1 VGTTTIRLI
10 KDRLIDEIINL
21 QEGIYDMI
29 YDLDIIA
36 KEITDQLKEMGLI
49 WDAIE
54 EQFQLLVLNLIV
66 KNAIEM
72 GFLDIEREKLM
83 EVITQ
88 SHKLS
93 MSKEGKLLQKN
104 IINGSKIELNLNI
117 LTLLPDSL

>member
-117 LTLLPDSL
+117 LTLLPDSI

>member
-1 VGTTTIRLI
+1 
-10 KDRLIDEIINL
+10 
-21 QEGIYDMI
+21 
-29 YDLDIIA
+29 
-36 KEITDQLKEMGLI
+36 
-49 WDAIE
+49 
-54 EQFQLLVLNLIV
+54 
-66 KNAIEM
+66 
-72 GFLDIEREKLM
+72 M